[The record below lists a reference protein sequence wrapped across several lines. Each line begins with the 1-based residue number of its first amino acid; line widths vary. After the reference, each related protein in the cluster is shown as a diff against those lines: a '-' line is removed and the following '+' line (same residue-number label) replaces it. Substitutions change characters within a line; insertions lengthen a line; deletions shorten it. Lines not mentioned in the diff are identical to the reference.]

1 MSSKIQI
8 EGYFPMKG
16 SQLIGDE
23 FKILI
28 VKRDKTTPSKPSK
41 YLLAKLPDGS
51 RHYISSLYTTTTSND
66 AGLFE
71 IEYLGTRYN
80 FQTQGGGI
88 SITKKG

>member
-1 MSSKIQI
+1 MV
-8 EGYFPMKG
+8 G
-16 SQLIGDE
+16 SQLKGDK
-23 FKILI
+23 FDILI

-41 YLLAKLPDGS
+41 YLLARFPDGS
-51 RHYISSLYTTTTSND
+51 RHYISSLYTTTSSLD